1 VQTGGWLLVIEIVA
15 LIAVAVGCV
24 ELSSS
29 LALVHDVPQ
38 PAVQAPRPA
47 E

>member
-1 VQTGGWLLVIEIVA
+1 VRTGGWLLVVEIAA

-29 LALVHDVPQ
+29 LAMVHDVPQ
-38 PAVQAPRPA
+38 PAVQVPRPA